1 MAKRPALFDMFQWL
15 SDDAGAAL
23 AAAAVARRIPAGGTI
38 YDQWEEGDEMF
49 RLVSGSVRLSVMGED
64 GRELLYLLFAPGDC
78 FGTSSLVD
86 GEVRP
91 QRAEAFEAVQLQV
104 FSRAAIFRL
113 RREYPEIN
121 DALLK
126 LLSRHMRLLSDYFA
140 GATLDEVSAR
150 LAQRLV
156 DIAESFGTES
166 DAGIALT
173 MRLSQSEL
181 AAMVG
186 TARQTV
192 NRVLHRFQRKGWIAL
207 RAGVVVITDLAGLAV
222 AAQKGARV
230 RNFQSRPGSTWRSV
244 GARAKMTGTA
254 GSR

>member
-15 SDDAGAAL
+15 SDDAVTALTAASTT
-23 AAAAVARRIPAGGTI
+23 RHIGPGGTI
-38 YDQWEEGDEMF
+38 YDQSDEGEEMF
-49 RLVSGSVRLSVMGED
+49 RLLSGSVRLSVMGED

-78 FGTSSLVD
+78 FGTSSVVD
-86 GEVRP
+86 GEARP

-104 FSRAAIFRL
+104 FTRAALNRL
-113 RREYPEIN
+113 RQYYPEIN

-156 DIAESFGTES
+156 DMAESFGAES
-166 DAGIALT
+166 EAGIALT
-173 MRLSQSEL
+173 TRLSQSEL

-186 TARQTV
+186 TTRQTV
-192 NRVLHRFQRKGWIAL
+192 NRVLHSFQEKGWIAL
-207 RAGVVVITDLAGLAV
+207 HAGAAVITDLAGLAV

-230 RNFQSRPGSTWRSV
+230 RNFASRPHDRS
-244 GARAKMTGTA
+244 
-254 GSR
+254 